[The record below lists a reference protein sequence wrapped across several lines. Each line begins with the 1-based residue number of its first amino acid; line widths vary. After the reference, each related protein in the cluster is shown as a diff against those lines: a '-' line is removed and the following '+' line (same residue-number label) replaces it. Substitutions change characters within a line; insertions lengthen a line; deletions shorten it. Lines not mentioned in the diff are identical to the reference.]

1 MSSGKVKCTC
11 GWSWNKSDSSKKDM
25 YICHECGRDNSNNMK
40 NGGWLDS
47 YADGGTMQEHQE
59 NYNDNSVSLPEGY
72 VGEGY
77 DTTGRNYSPAW
88 GGQFEEGG
96 EIPKAQKGKRFVE
109 PIMQIG
115 NANLF
120 ANKAGEWWVNGKLVN
135 KPKNKPK
142 NNSRTLNVVDPRK
155 KMATTN
161 KPLRP
166 NSDLV
171 SGKYNSKHLDKLMQE
186 AKRQGLSKS
195 DMMNLSAMGFQETK
209 WGRSDGNIGH
219 VLGNW
224 KGDDYY
230 QKFISAYKEKM
241 KEADRLG
248 IKDPATRLQVYNGL
262 GTVTPKTEKDYHGF
276 EMQKIYGVPIPK
288 GGINMK
294 KNPLYGTQVI
304 DIRDN
309 VLANNPEYLQYMD
322 SIYKAPV
329 PKYMND
335 PKVKVNK
342 LLNDPKKHQM
352 GGLIPMA
359 QKGKKVKPLYV
370 KSKNDPRYKA
380 YQDSLSLYNQSVD
393 LKEKLKPY
401 FNTDAIKNKDKVLDI
416 LDDSKVYRNYD
427 KTKNKPEISPINV
440 SWSKGKPLLVNASGR
455 ITNNSNMSMASYPI
469 YTKPQQPVVIQPDL
483 PRVEAISLAP
493 MQQLQSMSAPTTS
506 DVVRQPKSYN
516 VNMKTYNMKGGPIDY
531 YTRDVEGVDYEQ
543 AMRMKSMSDAFN
555 RDIEKRYGPQNEYRT
570 PKSAKDAA
578 ERLKQL
584 RSEFEITPNYQM
596 GGSVYPVN
604 YVPQTQNGKLT
615 FLQPTSDKLPEGY
628 RIPYADPSSELA
640 MSIGGE
646 NGEPAYLIP
655 SFKYGKPLYDPIGE
669 FKKTGEHLGGP
680 FKNWMD
686 AEKWEQDV
694 RHPAVERKENIMFPQ
709 EQFAMGGS
717 IPGSVGFSYA
727 RTNDPAPSNGPY
739 AKKTMASAQD
749 GSELNPI
756 PIEEVVIKKPLT
768 NFAKVRGQIK
778 KQNTWEDYAQKYLGN
793 FEKNM
798 GQTINNL
805 PEYRKQ
811 EYEDYVNKLA
821 FDEYVKKYPK
831 AKGEDR
837 GAYIDR
843 IQAENADSSNF
854 ERAYEANAPYNDET
868 DINKWRKSLIGLGSL
883 VLPKLAMD
891 ELKQNSD
898 YFSKKEKQAMI
909 DNPISTQ
916 VGDVLGTVEPASI
929 FVESIYGNKSFG
941 DIASGQSADI
951 PMSMRVLGDPLMVL
965 GEAAPL
971 LSKGIS
977 AGVKL
982 INKVPYGETAIPFA
996 WKSRANQLGQIES
1009 QQIFN
1014 AIRQNEKLTEAEKVL
1029 LAEYQYDSTPFTGSG
1044 YNSLGFNPEKKQA
1057 LQEIINKVN
1066 PEFQN
1071 NTVLTRRIYA
1081 NNPKYFNQEDGI
1093 IKIGDRPTSFS
1104 GGLGAE
1110 GFFGP
1115 DRYVVSGRN
1124 AKAIES
1130 NFLKNPYEELAPETI
1145 ENLQKFSN
1153 INNTTFTGKPYTF
1166 TNSDGKIITQMP
1178 LETNSGFVNNLNQT
1192 AVEKELV
1199 GSGFDFKQLGKVK
1212 NDLGGF
1218 DFIVKPINI
1227 KQAKSIETSPFKLE
1241 KDWLQGYKPIEVP
1254 KNYTLPDP
1262 PSELNLDIN
1271 QSGFDLLRTTSKVKK
1286 KRLPQWTEVE
1296 LENGLIEKTPLRKGI
1311 NDNVV
1316 KQVDVP
1322 GKGEISLK
1330 TSTDASGN
1338 PVYYFSAN
1346 VPEGGLSAGKAFK
1359 HLEQFIPKGSKILE
1373 PRSLSTD
1380 SFYNMLR
1387 RAENP
1392 KQFTWVDEG
1401 QFVPLNNSGK
1411 NKLFSNS
1418 DKVVPGAMN
1427 VKFENYDEAMKA
1439 LNEFN
1444 SRITING
1451 MPKAKLSETVNEVQ
1465 LVKGG
1470 PWIKETTFG
1479 IDVPNIGLIK
1489 EFKEGGVIKDDM
1501 GQWNHPGEITEIGSP
1516 YITMQGVPYD
1526 VLGISDT
1533 GDTKLMKPGKNY
1545 KFKGKK
1551 VTEFPMAK
1559 NGLRQEQKG
1568 LVNLDQLTNFT
1579 NYNTKQPGGWL
1590 DKY

>member
-1 MSSGKVKCTC
+1 MNSSGKVKCTC

-25 YICHECGRDNSNNMK
+25 YICHQCGRDNSNNMK

-47 YADGGTMQEHQE
+47 YEDGGTMQEHQE

-96 EIPKAQKGKRFVE
+96 EIPMAQNGKRFIQSIV
-109 PIMQIG
+109 PIG

-120 ANKAGEWWVNGKLVN
+120 ANKAGEWWIDGKLVN

-262 GTVTPKTEKDYHGF
+262 GTVTPKTEKNYHGF

-335 PKVKVNK
+335 PKVKLNK
-342 LLNDPKKHQM
+342 LLNDPKKRQM

-359 QKGKKVKPLYV
+359 QNGNRATRADSLAVYNNAKKVEDFYN
-370 KSKNDPRYKA
+370 SKNYKLLDSKKHYYLKGDEEDYYGLKQVLFRDRERWIEPDWNERDAIRTTVSKGVRKDYNLEKNRPKNFKDIYSKKIDKNKIIQRERSNNLINLDAPPQYFDFRIQPQTINSYRDVSKGTPTSNDKVEIYKYDPLA
-380 YQDSLSLYNQSVD
+380 V
-393 LKEKLKPY
+393 KP
-401 FNTDAIKNKDKVLDI
+401 FNMLTDAEKKLRVQKYGTDGVPKSYIKGIKDKLNKD
-416 LDDSKVYRNYD
+416 SKPSPNKKLNKD
-427 KTKNKPEISPINV
+427 PKT
-440 SWSKGKPLLVNASGR
+440 R
-455 ITNNSNMSMASYPI
+455 
-469 YTKPQQPVVIQPDL
+469 PQQQEVIQPDL
-483 PRVEAISLAP
+483 PRVEAISLPP
-493 MQQLQSMSAPTTS
+493 MQQLASIAPPTTS
-506 DVVRQPKSYN
+506 DVVRKPKSYN
-516 VNMKTYNMKGGPIDY
+516 VNVKTYNTKGGLIDY
-531 YTRDVEGVDYEQ
+531 YTRDLEGVDYEK

-555 RDIEKRYGPQNEYRT
+555 RDILERYGPQNEYRT
-570 PKSAKDAA
+570 PKSAAEAA

-584 RSEFEITPNYQM
+584 RSEFNITPNYQM

-604 YVPQTQNGKLT
+604 YVPQAQNGKLT

-655 SFKYGKPLYDPIGE
+655 SFKYGKPLADPIGE

-680 FKNWMD
+680 FKTWQEAD
-686 AEKWEQDV
+686 EWERTV
-694 RHPAVERKENIMFPQ
+694 RHPYVEQGKDIPMPIKTWGEM
-709 EQFAMGGS
+709 AMGGS
-717 IPGSVGFSYA
+717 IPGAVGFTYA

-739 AKKTMASAQD
+739 AKKTMASAQNGAWLD
-749 GSELNPI
+749 NYDVAQNGEKIENDSANEEPQFAPI
-756 PIEEVVIKKPLT
+756 LIEEVVIKRPLT
-768 NFAKVRGQIK
+768 NFAKIRGQIK
-778 KQNTWEDYAQKYLGN
+778 KQNTWEDYAQRYLGN

-843 IQAENADSSNF
+843 IQAENAGSSNF

-868 DINKWRKSLIGLGSL
+868 DINKWRKSLMGLGSL

-909 DNPISTQ
+909 DNPISTY
-916 VGDVLGTVEPASI
+916 VNDVMGTVEPLSI
-929 FVESIYGNKSFG
+929 PVESIYGNKSFG
-941 DIASGQSADI
+941 QIASGESADI
-951 PMSMRVLGDPLMVL
+951 PMSMRILGDPLMVL

-971 LSKGIS
+971 LNKGIS
-977 AGVKL
+977 AG
-982 INKVPYGETAIPFA
+982 A
-996 WKSRANQLGQIES
+996 
-1009 QQIFN
+1009 
-1014 AIRQNEKLTEAEKVL
+1014 KVL
-1029 LAEYQYDSTPFTGSG
+1029 GTEEGLLSNAYK
-1044 YNSLGFNPEKKQA
+1044 YNPWAFKLNPEAYYRGIGKEGMDDILNSGIIRSKKQNA
-1057 LQEIINKVN
+1057 Y
-1066 PEFQN
+1066 PE
-1071 NTVLTRRIYA
+1071 
-1081 NNPKYFNQEDGI
+1081 PYFSKG
-1093 IKIGDRPTSFS
+1093 KIGDAYAKGYFAELNNEPMKGVGSFKT
-1104 GGLGAE
+1104 GDLIQT
-1110 GFFGP
+1110 P
-1115 DRYVVSGRN
+1115 VNTVS
-1124 AKAIES
+1124 
-1130 NFLKNPYEELAPETI
+1130 
-1145 ENLQKFSN
+1145 
-1153 INNTTFTGKPYTF
+1153 INNP
-1166 TNSDGKIITQMP
+1166 
-1178 LETNSGFVNNLNQT
+1178 NL
-1192 AVEKELV
+1192 
-1199 GSGFDFKQLGKVK
+1199 
-1212 NDLGGF
+1212 
-1218 DFIVKPINI
+1218 
-1227 KQAKSIETSPFKLE
+1227 KLYQ

-1271 QSGFDLLRTTSKVKK
+1271 QSGFDLLRTTPKVKK

-1311 NDNVV
+1311 NNNVV

-1359 HLEQFIPKGSKILE
+1359 YLEQFIPKGSKILE

-1401 QFVPLNNSGK
+1401 QFIPLNNSGK

-1451 MPKAKLSETVNEVQ
+1451 MPKAKLSETVDEVQ

-1470 PWIKETTFG
+1470 PWIKETRFG

-1489 EFKEGGVIKDDM
+1489 EFKEGGVIKDDR
-1501 GQWNHPGEITEIGSP
+1501 GQWAYPGEITEIGSP
-1516 YITMQGVPYD
+1516 YITMKGVPYD

-1551 VTEFPMAK
+1551 VTEYPMAK